1 MHSHPPETLRR
12 FFSGITEY
20 AFVTRVG
27 VADPPLVD
35 YVSELLTRFIS
46 SDAVYR
52 VRDLAGRQLDEVAQ
66 MMLEAGQRIG
76 DAKRDVHRH
85 VGDFALFWAGLYPEA
100 LTHMQQE
107 GRCDQ
112 LLDYHNQGKRAYYI
126 ASTIPSSNESTRGEL
141 LHRLSE
147 EFDMCVYGLGEVRR
161 EWERRNGEGGS
172 DISPVFFN

>member
-1 MHSHPPETLRR
+1 MHSHPPESLRR

-52 VRDLAGRQLDEVAQ
+52 VRDLAGERLDEVAQ
-66 MMLEAGQRIG
+66 MMLEAGERVG
-76 DAKRDVHRH
+76 EAKRDVHRH

-100 LTHMQQE
+100 LSHMQSE
-107 GRCDQ
+107 GRRDQ
-112 LLDYHNQGKRAYYI
+112 LLDYHSQGKRAYYI
-126 ASTIPSSNESTRGEL
+126 ASTIPSGDETARSEL
-141 LHRLSE
+141 LHRLSD

-161 EWERRNGEGGS
+161 EWERRDGGT
-172 DISPVFFN
+172 DIRPILLN

>member
-1 MHSHPPETLRR
+1 MHSHSSETLRR

-46 SDAVYR
+46 CDTVYR
-52 VRDLAGRQLDEVAQ
+52 VRDLAGRRLDEMAE
-66 MMLEAGQRIG
+66 MMLEAGQRVG
-76 DAKRDVHRH
+76 EAKRDVHRH

-100 LTHMQQE
+100 LTQMQKE
-107 GRCDQ
+107 GRRDQ
-112 LLDYHNQGKRAYYI
+112 LLDYLSQGKRAYYI
-126 ASTIPSSNESTRGEL
+126 ASTIPANDDAARSEL
-141 LHRLSE
+141 LHRLSD

-161 EWERRNGEGGS
+161 EWERRDGEGGG
-172 DISPVFFN
+172 DIGPVLLN

>member
-1 MHSHPPETLRR
+1 MRSHSSETIRR
-12 FFSGITEY
+12 FFCGITEY

-35 YVSELLTRFIS
+35 YVAELLTRFIS
-46 SDAVYR
+46 SDTVYR
-52 VRDLAGRQLDEVAQ
+52 VRDLAGRRLDEIAL
-66 MMLEAGQRIG
+66 MMIEAGERVG

-100 LTHMQQE
+100 LSQLQAE
-107 GRCDQ
+107 GKRDQ
-112 LLDYHNQGKRAYYI
+112 LLDYRAQGKRAYYI
-126 ASTIPSSNESTRGEL
+126 ASTIPSGDQTARSEL

-161 EWERRNGEGGS
+161 EWERRDEDGGS
-172 DISPVFFN
+172 DILPVLLN

>member
-12 FFSGITEY
+12 FFSGLTEY

-35 YVSELLTRFIS
+35 YVSELLTRFMS

-52 VRDLAGRQLDEVAQ
+52 VRDLAGRRLDEVAK
-66 MMLEAGQRIG
+66 MMLEAEARVG
-76 DAKRDVHRH
+76 DARRDVHRH

-100 LTHMQQE
+100 LVKMQSD
-107 GRCDQ
+107 GTADQ
-112 LLDYHNQGKRAYYI
+112 LLDYHSQGKRAYYI
-126 ASTIPSSNESTRGEL
+126 ASTIPCGDKAAHSEL
-141 LHRLSE
+141 LHRLSA

-161 EWERRNGEGGS
+161 EWERRDGGE
-172 DISPVFFN
+172 DIRPVLLN